1 MPDGPRFRSSQA
13 EERFLSAYDA
23 VLGRWPVP
31 VESVDVRTAYG
42 TTRVNSCGPGDAPAL
57 VLLPGGGAT
66 STVWLA
72 DAERLSARY
81 RIHAVDTIGQA
92 GRSIAD
98 GRLPRGRDDL
108 MAWLDELLD
117 QLGIER
123 TGFCGHSY
131 GAWLSLNYALHAP
144 QRVSGAVLLDPTRCF
159 GGYRAQYLLRAAPL
173 FLRPSARA
181 ARGFLEWETGG
192 APLDKGWTELTAL
205 GTAGYAPR
213 IVEPRPPAPE
223 EVRRSTVPLLVVLAA
238 RSRAHDT
245 RTIGERVRMRA
256 PHARIHVLP
265 TATHH
270 TLPLAHAEEIDPLV
284 LGFLA

>member
-1 MPDGPRFRSSQA
+1 MSAAARFRSSEA

-23 VLGRWPVP
+23 VLGSWPVQ
-31 VESVDVRTAYG
+31 VESVDVPTTYG
-42 TTRVNSCGPGDAPAL
+42 TTRVNSCGPHDAPAL

-72 DAERLSARY
+72 DVERLSARY
-81 RIHAVDTIGQA
+81 RVHAVDTIGQA

-98 GRLPRGRDDL
+98 GRVARDTGDL
-108 MAWLDELLD
+108 TAWLDEVLGE
-117 QLGIER
+117 LGIER
-123 TGFCGHSY
+123 AAFCGHSY
-131 GAWLSLNYALHAP
+131 GAWLSLTYALHAP

-173 FLRPSARA
+173 FLKPGERA

-192 APLDKGWTELTAL
+192 ATVDEGWLEVTVR
-205 GTAGYAPR
+205 GTAGYVPK
-213 IVEPRPPAPE
+213 IVDPRPPGPE
-223 EVRRSTVPLLVVLAA
+223 LLRRSVVPLLVVLAA

-245 RTIGERVRMRA
+245 RTIRERVRERA

-270 TLPLAHAEEIDPLV
+270 TLPLAHAQEIDPLV
-284 LGFLA
+284 LDFLA